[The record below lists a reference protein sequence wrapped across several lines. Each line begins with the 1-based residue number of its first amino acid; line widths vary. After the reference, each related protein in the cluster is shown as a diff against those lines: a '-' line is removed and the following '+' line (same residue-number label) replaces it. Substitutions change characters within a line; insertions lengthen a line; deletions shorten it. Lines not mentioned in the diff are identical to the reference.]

1 MRFIDLQ
8 EGPNDPGIFKAI
20 FLAGGPGSG
29 KGYVAQQLGLQARG
43 LKVINSDD
51 AFEYLMRKRKLSFEM
66 PPQEQPD
73 RDAARQ
79 RAKDMTSTKQD
90 LYLDGR
96 LGIIIDGTAKDPNKM
111 AKLKAELESIGYQTM
126 MVFVNTSL
134 RTALQRNLLRDRK
147 VPSDI
152 VMQSHEQVQA
162 NKNSLADVFTPNY
175 DEVKQ
180 EVIDF
185 INNDGVTLVLC
196 DGGDK
201 IGEFNLLSNYIKPG
215 DFIMAHDYSQDSETF
230 ESNVNNKIWNW
241 HEISDKDIEDACVKN
256 NLISYKK
263 DVFDN
268 VVWVC
273 KTKI

>member
-1 MRFIDLQ
+1 MNYEDKITKKSDLKC
-8 EGPNDPGIFKAI
+8 NDSVSVYN
-20 FLAGGPGSG
+20 GSWG
-29 KGYVAQQLGLQARG
+29 AQQNPNVFETFHYFLNDIKPKQILEIGTSIGGFTSFLNYTCKKLG
-43 LKVINSDD
+43 INSHIISYDIN
-51 AFEYLMRKRKLSFEM
+51 ELSWYE
-66 PPQEQPD
+66 
-73 RDAARQ
+73 
-79 RAKDMTSTKQD
+79 DMKSEGVD
-90 LYLDGR
+90 VR
-96 LGIIIDGTAKDPNKM
+96 VEN
-111 AKLKAELESIGYQTM
+111 
-126 MVFVNTSL
+126 
-134 RTALQRNLLRDRK
+134 
-147 VPSDI
+147 
-152 VMQSHEQVQA
+152 
-162 NKNSLADVFTPNY
+162 VFTPNY

-230 ESNVNNKIWNW
+230 ESNINNKIWNW
-241 HEISDKDIEDACVKN
+241 HEISDKDIEDTCVKN

-263 DVFDN
+263 NVFDN